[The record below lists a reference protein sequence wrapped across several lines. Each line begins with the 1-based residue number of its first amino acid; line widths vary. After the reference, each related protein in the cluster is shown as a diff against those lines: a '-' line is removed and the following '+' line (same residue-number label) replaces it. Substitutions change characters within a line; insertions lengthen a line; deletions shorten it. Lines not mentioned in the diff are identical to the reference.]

1 MKPISLV
8 ILSLITGLLVGCES
22 LVIWQDDNIAVSTGK
37 VFTRTLAGIGT
48 LGMSEVGIAQIKE
61 TEEARPRI
69 VTSGS
74 RNKALLSS
82 QGQLKVIVWGNDSI
96 VLGQVTDFFQ
106 QHGDTIIDRGRVRS
120 MTTDQNIT
128 WTYTADDTGELVKV
142 GMQIGADIIVFTEL
156 AGASETRN
164 QVFNRPGLI
173 APVGGMLVSTAPTS
187 QTVSQQVH
195 HLRVSVRS
203 IDVKEG
209 AMRWNGS
216 AAFDK
221 PISNPAAGIGALTD
235 AAIGRALCPND
246 AKYQWVEQAPW
257 RKAGCLPVD

>member
-1 MKPISLV
+1 MKPTSIVLV
-8 ILSLITGLLVGCES
+8 WVTIGFLAGCES
-22 LVIWQDDNIAVSTGK
+22 LVIRDDDNIAVSTGK

-74 RNKALLSS
+74 RNRALLSS
-82 QGQLKVIVWGNDSI
+82 QAQLKVIVWGNDSI

-106 QHGDTIIDRGRVRS
+106 QHGDVVIDRGRVRAIAD
-120 MTTDQNIT
+120 TNTQ
-128 WTYTADDTGELVKV
+128 WTFTGDDAGELVKV
-142 GMQIGADIIVFTEL
+142 GKQIGADMIVFAVL
-156 AGASETRN
+156 AGASETHN
-164 QVFNRPGLI
+164 QVFNRPGVI
-173 APVGGMLVSTAPTS
+173 MPIGNMYVSTAPTS
-187 QTVSQQVH
+187 QTVSQQLH
-195 HLRVSVRS
+195 HLRVNVRS
-203 IDVKEG
+203 IDVKDG

-221 PISNPAAGIGALTD
+221 PISNPAAGIGVLTD

-246 AKYQWVEQAPW
+246 GKYRWVEQAPW
-257 RKAGCLPVD
+257 RKAGCLPDN